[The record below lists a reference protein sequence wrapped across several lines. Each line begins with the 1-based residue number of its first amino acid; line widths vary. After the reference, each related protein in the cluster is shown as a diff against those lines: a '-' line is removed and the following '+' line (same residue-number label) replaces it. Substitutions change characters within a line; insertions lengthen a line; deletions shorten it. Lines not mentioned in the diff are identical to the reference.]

1 MQVIDITKN
10 AAKSTN
16 TVGSA
21 TQAHLTIQF
30 SDIDNLGYVVL
41 NAPRALLDTTSLS
54 LVARGFAALYNGA
67 KLPGHVPFGIY
78 LASVAHKDT
87 HTSLEF
93 WANAFDGVSSKSLVP
108 ADRYAAAERSSVYID
123 LDHNTCDLL
132 RQLDQTGV
140 INRKSLFE
148 TLWALTL
155 QRHAD
160 TQDVAF
166 AVMGRDATFTGADT
180 CVGLVDHVYPVRE
193 TFTTETTFMEAAQ
206 DLQSFH
212 RKASQH
218 AHLGYRAIEDV
229 LASGHIESI
238 VACSP
243 DIKHL
248 PPGGIENTFPI
259 SIFIAGTSSTRV
271 TASFYRDHSVGR
283 AEMLLRHFIQAISDV
298 ARQPSLSKLYCK
310 DVDLGSPEERQV
322 ILAYAQEKVNTVA
335 PSTIVKLFEQSVI
348 NQPNKCAIQ
357 FGSETIVS
365 YQELNAMANKLARGL
380 RLHIG
385 EIVPICISRS
395 VELIAS
401 ILAVLKAGAAYT
413 VLDPEAPLV
422 RNESIIEACG
432 ARGVLVQT
440 QLAGRFENAWN
451 VDDVLED
458 YAGVPDE
465 NLDIGISTKDT
476 AYIVFTSGS
485 TGKPKGVVISHGA
498 ATSGMQCHSVSGL
511 DRWLLFY
518 NPIFSAA
525 QRTMLSTL
533 VHGATLLIARKD
545 KLVQDLPTILK
556 TMRVDALGITPSA
569 LAALPDGGLA
579 NVQRVVM
586 VGEAVSNQVIDRWA
600 DKVDLFNT
608 YGLSE
613 CAQLNFSHRLLPGSN
628 SRIVGSPVDTTAAY
642 ILKPGTNELVPIG
655 IPGELC
661 LASRQL
667 ADGYLNLPDVTARVF
682 QANPFGSGMLFRTGD
697 AARLLPTGEIQ
708 VTGRLDLQTKIA
720 GQKVD
725 PAEIDQ
731 VLRQH
736 PAILRSATAAVELH
750 KGSDDVSLVAAIVLH
765 SEYASNLKESIASLR
780 EHVASRLPSYMV
792 PAFWAPVD
800 SIPSNANGKVDIRAV
815 QKLAKDI
822 GAEGLLRKALGVSD
836 DDSDVS
842 DPIELIV
849 AECWADF
856 LDIPT
861 SIIKRQ
867 HDFVSLGGSSIQAI
881 RSISMLQ
888 DKGYVATMADIL
900 APGTSLTDL
909 AALLMPLDAAATT
922 DIEPFSL
929 VPSATAL
936 KTVQGGQASDAYPAT
951 PLQESL
957 LASLTTGDDA
967 DMYIYHR
974 VWKVGHLNL
983 ARLRKAMEAAYNKSD
998 ILRTSFAATSTGYLQ
1013 VVNSSWQLPWAETDE
1028 DLASAIATAKR
1039 FLNDASKSLMQ
1050 VVVVRQQYLVIVTHH
1065 ALFDFWSHRFFY
1077 HDAAAAYEGDEIPN
1091 RPKFSRFVKHLNQ
1104 FNEEKSHGAFWSKY
1118 LQQTEYATMSSSI
1131 IPTDDMSTTITT
1143 TKVPALG
1150 RRIAQAG
1157 FTAGSVLYSAWALLL
1172 WRRTRSVD
1180 TVFAT
1185 TFSGRDAP
1193 VPGIDR
1199 MDGPTLT
1206 TVPQRIMI
1214 NPDEPVQTL
1223 VWRVAEE
1230 LYQVMSHSQT
1240 GMRDALAAGGLGAT
1254 VVDTLINVLVRNEE
1268 PEQVWSVFRPSG
1280 ARSIWESDRTTMEID
1295 LDGTDNGDAELRLIG
1310 KIDKKQAGFLLTAYA
1325 ELIES
1330 VVSNPQD
1337 TVSSISR
1344 MTAEERRV
1352 VAADLTN
1359 AETCVY
1365 PTPGLLH
1372 APFVEIAHTNGD
1384 LVAVDWRGDSQQT
1397 YRELN
1402 ARANRVAHHLL
1413 TLGAKIGDK
1422 VPLIMDKSEETMS
1435 IILGVMKAGAAYIP
1449 LSPENNAARNDFIVN
1464 DVKAKLVI
1472 LHREYLDRL
1481 TIDGITPIIVEDL
1494 ISQDPIAEDPVV
1506 NITPDDHAYVIYT
1519 SGSTG
1524 VPKGVQVPHRSSA
1537 AAVTSMVVA
1546 ERRHVGEWRTLQFA
1560 NYVFDASVQDFF
1572 NTLST
1577 GGTLCM
1583 APTDEMQ
1590 SNLPGLIN
1598 KMRVKQAIL
1607 TPTVGK
1613 ILHPEDVPTMETL
1626 ILGGEPMTKDVVDK
1640 WLPHC
1645 TILNVYGP
1653 TETSMVVT
1661 TKDVQANGKT
1671 AAIGAPFPTVM
1682 AYLVDPDGEDLV
1694 PYGSV
1699 GELCIAGPQVTDGY
1713 VGRKDLTDAA
1723 YTSNK
1728 TLGSKYFKTIH
1739 SLFQS

>member
-1 MQVIDITKN
+1 MQALDITN
-10 AAKSTN
+10 GTAKSN
-16 TVGSA
+16 TIDNA
-21 TQAHLTIQF
+21 TQAHLSIQF
-30 SDIDNLGYVVL
+30 SDVDNLGYVVL

-54 LVARGFAALYNGA
+54 LVARGFAALYNGT

-87 HTSLEF
+87 QLALEF
-93 WANAFDGVSSKSLVP
+93 WTNAFEGVSSKSLVST
-108 ADRYAAAERSSVYID
+108 DRYPAAERSSVYID
-123 LDHNTCDLL
+123 LDDNTCELL
-132 RQLDQTGV
+132 RQLEHNGV
-140 INRKSLFE
+140 ISRKSLFE

-155 QRHAD
+155 QQHAD

-166 AVMGRDATFTGADT
+166 AVMGRDASFTGADT
-180 CVGLVDHVYPVRE
+180 CVGLVDHVYPVRGA
-193 TFTTETTFMEAAQ
+193 FTPETTFLEAAQ
-206 DLQSFH
+206 NLQSFH

-218 AHLGYRAIEDV
+218 AYLGYRAIESV
-229 LASGHIESI
+229 FASGHIESI
-238 VACSP
+238 VSCSP

-248 PPGGIENTFPI
+248 PPGGVENTFPI

-271 TASFYRDHSVGR
+271 TASFYSDYSVGR
-283 AEMLLRHFIQAISDV
+283 PEMLLRHFIQAISDV
-298 ARQPSLSKLYCK
+298 AHKPSLSKLHCK

-322 ILAYAQEKVNTVA
+322 ILSYAQEKIKTVE
-335 PSTIVKLFEQSVI
+335 PSTIVKLFEQSVAS
-348 NQPNKCAIQ
+348 QPQKCAIQ

-380 RLHIG
+380 RLHVG

-440 QLAGRFENAWN
+440 QLADRFQNSWN
-451 VDDVLED
+451 IDNVLEES
-458 YAGVPDE
+458 AGVADD
-465 NLDIGISTKDT
+465 NLNNVIFTKDT

-498 ATSGMQCHSVSGL
+498 ATSGMQCHTVSGL

-533 VHGATLLIARKD
+533 VHGATLLIARKE
-545 KLVQDLPTILK
+545 KLVQDLPSILK
-556 TMRVDALGITPSA
+556 SMRVDALGITPSA

-579 NVQRVVM
+579 NVKRVVM

-613 CAQLNFSHRLLPGSN
+613 CAQLNFSHRLTPGSN

-642 ILKPGTNELVPIG
+642 ILKPGTNELLPIG
-655 IPGELC
+655 ISGELC

-667 ADGYLNLPDVTARVF
+667 ANGYLNLPEVTARVF

-725 PAEIDQ
+725 PAEVDQ

-736 PAILRSATAAVELH
+736 PAIVRSATTAVELH
-750 KGSDDVSLVAAIVLH
+750 KGSDDASLVAAVVLH
-765 SEYASNLKESIASLR
+765 AEYAENLKDSIASLR

-792 PAFWAPVD
+792 PTFWAPVD

-822 GAEGLLRKALGVSD
+822 GAEGLLRRALGVSD
-836 DDSDVS
+836 DDSDIS
-842 DPIELIV
+842 DSVELAV
-849 AECWADF
+849 AECWSKV

-881 RSISMLQ
+881 RAITMLQ
-888 DKGYVATMADIL
+888 EHGYTATMADIL
-900 APGTSLTDL
+900 APGTSLAAL
-909 AALLMPLDAAATT
+909 AALLVPVDLAASSEV
-922 DIEPFSL
+922 EPFSL
-929 VPSATAL
+929 APTAGL
-936 KTVQGGQASDAYPAT
+936 KTLQDEQTSDAYPAT

-957 LASLTTGDDA
+957 LASLTAGEDA

-974 VWKVGHLNL
+974 VWKVSHLDL
-983 ARLRKAMEAAYNKSD
+983 SRLRKAMEAAYNKSD
-998 ILRTSFAATSTGYLQ
+998 ILRTSFVATATGYLQ
-1013 VVNSSWQLPWAETDE
+1013 KVNSNWQLPWAETDE
-1028 DLASAIATAKR
+1028 DLSSAIATAKG
-1039 FLNDASKSLMQ
+1039 FLSDASKSLVQ

-1077 HDAAAAYEGDEIPN
+1077 HDAAAAYEGDELPN
-1091 RPKFSRFVKHLNQ
+1091 RPKFSGFVKHLNQ
-1104 FNEEKSHGAFWSKY
+1104 FRNDKSHTEFWSKY
-1118 LQQTEYATMSSSI
+1118 LQETEYATMSSSI
-1131 IPTDDMSTTITT
+1131 IPTDDMSTTIIT
-1143 TKVPALG
+1143 TKIPTLG

-1185 TFSGRDAP
+1185 TFGGRDAP

-1206 TVPQRIMI
+1206 TVPQRVLI
-1214 NPDEPVQTL
+1214 NPDESVQNL
-1223 VWRVAEE
+1223 VSRVAKE
-1230 LYQVMSHSQT
+1230 LYQVMRHSQT
-1240 GMRDALAAGGLGAT
+1240 GMRDALAAGSLDAT

-1268 PEQVWSVFRPSG
+1268 SEQVWSVFRPSG
-1280 ARSIWESDRTTMEID
+1280 TRSIWESDRTTMEID
-1295 LDGTDNGDAELRLIG
+1295 LDGSGNGDAELRLIG
-1310 KIDKKQAGFLLTAYA
+1310 KINKKQAGFLLGAYA

-1330 VVSNPQD
+1330 IISSPQSS
-1337 TVSSISR
+1337 VSSITR

-1352 VAADLTN
+1352 VATELTN

-1372 APFVEIAHTNGD
+1372 APFVETAHTNGD
-1384 LVAVDWRGDSQQT
+1384 LVAVDWRGDTQQT

-1413 TLGAKIGDK
+1413 ALGAKIGDK

-1464 DVKAKLVI
+1464 DVSAKLVI

-1481 TIDGITPIIVEDL
+1481 TIEGITPIIVEDL

-1661 TKDVQANGKT
+1661 TKDVQAGGKT

-1713 VGRKDLTDAA
+1713 VGRKDLTEAA

-1728 TLGSKYFKTIH
+1728 TLGSK
-1739 SLFQS
+1739 